1 MKPKTKKPTNEIDDD
16 APFAHPSSFAS
27 GLAQLA
33 GGEHARLG
41 VEADQKRRFRLT
53 LETWARAHDLWSVDG
68 QIVATSAEGTVVT
81 AALFDIT
88 EETAVLRGAAAAP
101 ATASFTV
108 EPVDRSLTSRL
119 RGVFGKKPSQT
130 GDAAFDERFEV
141 RTSDDAAMRQ
151 LLSDEARA
159 ELLALDAWCKITYA
173 DGRIELRLDT
183 PRLAGVHLLGAID
196 VIETIARSRV
206 QTAAYR

>member
-1 MKPKTKKPTNEIDDD
+1 MKPMTEIDDD
-16 APFAHPSSFAS
+16 APFASASAYAS

-41 VEADQKRRFRLT
+41 VEAEQKRRFRLT
-53 LETWARAHDLWSVDG
+53 VETWARAHDLWSLEG
-68 QIVATSAEGTVVT
+68 QIVATSTEGTVVT
-81 AALFDIT
+81 AALFDMT

-108 EPVDRSLTSRL
+108 EPVKRSLASRL
-119 RGVFGKKPSQT
+119 RAAFGKKPSKT
-130 GDAAFDERFEV
+130 EDAAFDARFEV
-141 RTSDDAAMRQ
+141 HTSDEAAMRQ
-151 LLSDEARA
+151 LLGDEARE
-159 ELLALDAWCKITYA
+159 ELLALDVWCKVTYA

-183 PRLAGVHLLGAID
+183 PRLAGVHLLGGID
-196 VIETIARSRV
+196 IIETIARSRV